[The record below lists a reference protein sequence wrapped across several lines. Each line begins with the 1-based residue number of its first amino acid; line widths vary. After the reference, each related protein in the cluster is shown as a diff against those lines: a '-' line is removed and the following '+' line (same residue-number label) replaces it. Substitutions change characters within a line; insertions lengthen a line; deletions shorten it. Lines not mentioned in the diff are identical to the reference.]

1 MRVLVVEPQ
10 TIVRAS
16 ISALLLELPGI
27 DVADATGSGRDVVSL
42 ALHSRAD
49 VVLMNADVEDV
60 EGTDGYALA
69 RTLREEGN
77 RRIDII
83 LRLSTTRVQDVQH
96 ALDAGATG
104 ILTRDSS
111 PDVMADA
118 LDCVA
123 KGRIFLEPA
132 TIRRLVTAA
141 MSVPPHARTGEHPC
155 LSELTDRELQILR
168 LVARALN
175 NRQIAAHLMIS
186 EGTVKAHL
194 SRVLGKLRLASRTQA
209 VVFAYDCGLVTPH
222 PHERKSA

>member
-16 ISALLLELPGI
+16 ISALLSELPGI

-42 ALHSRAD
+42 ARHSRAD
-49 VVLMNADVEDV
+49 IALMNADMEDI
-60 EGTDGYALA
+60 DGYALT
-69 RTLREEGN
+69 RTLREDSS

-83 LRLSTTRVQDVQH
+83 LRLSTTRAQDVQH
-96 ALDAGATG
+96 ALDAGAAG

-118 LDCVA
+118 IDCVA

-132 TIRRLVTAA
+132 TIRHLVTAA

-194 SRVLGKLRLASRTQA
+194 SRVLGKLRLTSRTQA

-222 PHERKSA
+222 PHSRKSA

>member
-16 ISALLLELPGI
+16 ISALLSELPGI

-49 VVLMNADVEDV
+49 VVLMNADVED
-60 EGTDGYALA
+60 TDGYALA
-69 RTLREEGN
+69 RTLREKGN
-77 RRIDII
+77 GRIDII

-141 MSVPPHARTGEHPC
+141 MSVPPHARAGEHPC